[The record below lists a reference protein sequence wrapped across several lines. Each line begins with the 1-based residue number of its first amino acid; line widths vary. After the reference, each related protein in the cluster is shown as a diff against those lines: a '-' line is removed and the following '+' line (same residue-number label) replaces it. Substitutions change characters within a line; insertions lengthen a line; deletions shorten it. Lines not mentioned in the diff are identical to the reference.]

1 MKSVVKRIRKE
12 YAPLTINCNLV
23 CISPANPVAQ
33 AYDAVSGE
41 YQPDRTV
48 SPTVI
53 LPDVTVN
60 APDGSW
66 LQTDGNPILAQM
78 QWYVNGAPIEDYTP
92 WTEGREYEISTDADS
107 NRGALRIGGLSGCTD
122 TVNLQPDTRLV
133 LSFSAVIADTRLG
146 INVPVL
152 SDEIILSTIEK
163 TEDGYSVS
171 VGTGPDRLYNP
182 FKDMLLQYDNSVSIG
197 EITPSQ
203 SAYDDANDQNSY
215 LKAIPVYVFRANNPI
230 LSGYTLKVYRIE
242 NGAPVE
248 LEEGDD
254 ELLSVSL
261 DEIVFDMRLV
271 ESDTYEVR
279 IYSSTSG
286 NLVAQ
291 TSFTLAR
298 EYPAYRVNIENG
310 IDLNPDDRVYL
321 SPLQVSSEAKDII
334 HPEVV
339 IDIEWFTDTTAR
351 QNVSHCVGENADI
364 PIADTGLGNSS
375 SNNTMD
381 VYVDTAQKGR
391 RSQAVSEGGEPFLF
405 TDEDGNF
412 LII

>member
-33 AYDAVSGE
+33 AYDPVSGE

-60 APDGSW
+60 ASDGSW
-66 LQTDGNPILAQM
+66 QQTDGNPILAQM
-78 QWYVNGAPIEDYTP
+78 QWYVNGEPIADYTP
-92 WTEGREYEISTDADS
+92 WAAGREYEISIDADS
-107 NRGALRIGGLSGCTD
+107 NRGALHIGGLPGCTD
-122 TVNLQPDTRLV
+122 AVNLLPGTTLT
-133 LSFSAVIADTRLG
+133 LSFTAVIADTRLG
-146 INVPVL
+146 INVPVA
-152 SDEIILSTIEK
+152 SDEIILSTVEK

-182 FKDMLLQYDNSVSIG
+182 FKDKLLQYDHAVSIG
-197 EITPSQ
+197 EVTPSQ
-203 SAYDDANDQNSY
+203 AAYDDANDQNSY
-215 LKAIPVYVFRANNPI
+215 LKTIPIYVFRANNPV
-230 LSGYTLKVYRIE
+230 LSGYTVKVFRIE
-242 NGAPVE
+242 NGVPVE
-248 LEEGDD
+248 MEEGDD
-254 ELLSVSL
+254 ELLSL
-261 DEIVFDMRLV
+261 NLNEMVFDMRLV
-271 ESDTYEVR
+271 ETDTYEVR
-279 IYSSTSG
+279 IYSGISG

-298 EYPAYRVNIENG
+298 EYPAYRVNIVNG
-310 IDLNPDDRVYL
+310 IDLNPDDREYI
-321 SPLQVSSEAKDII
+321 SPLQVSSEAKEII
-334 HPEVV
+334 HPEAV
-339 IDIEWFTDTTAR
+339 IDIEWFTDTTTR
-351 QNVSHCVGENADI
+351 QNVSHCVGENAEI
-364 PIADTGLGNSS
+364 YIADTGLGANS

-391 RSQAVSEGGEPFLF
+391 RSQAISEGSSPFLF

>member
-12 YAPLTINCNLV
+12 FAPLTINCNLV
-23 CISPANPVAQ
+23 CISPANPVVQ

-60 APDGSW
+60 AADGSW

-78 QWYVNGAPIEDYTP
+78 QWLVNGEPIGDYSP
-92 WTEGREYEISTDADS
+92 WVNGREYEVSTDVDS
-107 NRGALRIGGLSGCTD
+107 HRGALRIGGLPGCTD
-122 TVNLQPDTRLV
+122 AVNLLPGTKLV
-133 LSFSAVIADTRLG
+133 LSFRAVIADTRLG
-146 INVPVL
+146 INVPVA

-171 VGTGPDRLYNP
+171 VGSGPDRLYNP
-182 FKDMLLQYDNSVSIG
+182 FKDALLQYDNAVSIG
-197 EITPSQ
+197 EVTPSQ
-203 SAYDDANDQNSY
+203 AAYDEANDQNSY
-215 LKAIPVYVFRANNPI
+215 LKVLPVYVFRANNPV
-230 LSGYTLKVYRIE
+230 LSGYTIKVFRIE

-248 LEEGDD
+248 MAEGDD
-254 ELLSVSL
+254 ELLSL
-261 DEIVFDMRLV
+261 NLNELVFDMRIV
-271 ESDTYEVR
+271 ESETYEVR
-279 IYSSTSG
+279 IYSGVSG

-298 EYPAYRVNIENG
+298 EYPAYRPNIVNG
-310 IDLNPDDRVYL
+310 IDLNPDDREYI
-321 SPLQVSSEAKDII
+321 SPLQVSSEAKDIL

-339 IDIEWFTDTTAR
+339 VDIEWFTDTTAR

-364 PIADTGLGNSS
+364 HIEDTGLGNNPA
-375 SNNTMD
+375 NNTMD
-381 VYVDTAQKGR
+381 VYVETAQKGR
-391 RSQAVSEGGEPFLF
+391 RSQAISEGNDPFLF
-405 TDEDGNF
+405 TDENGDF